1 MKYLFA
7 RPARKTDQPGDKRS
21 SGFTLMELLIVIS
34 IILILMLVAIPTAG
48 KIKKHADELSAM
60 KSLQTIEQA
69 QTMYNSD
76 YPTTGYACNLATLGG
91 EASAGPPSATSAQMI
106 PGELATG
113 VKSGY
118 VFNIT
123 NCTKS
128 TANNSERVTSY
139 TITAVP
145 ATPGKSGDRGFC
157 MDSDGIIKADPAGST
172 NCTVTVQ

>member
-1 MKYLFA
+1 MTCTYWIFA
-7 RPARKTDQPGDKRS
+7 SPRNARIRAKS

-34 IILILMLVAIPTAG
+34 IIVILMLVAIPTAG

-76 YPTTGYACNLATLGG
+76 YPTTGYACNLATLGA
-91 EASAGPPSATSAQMI
+91 EASAGPPSATSAQII

>member
-1 MKYLFA
+1 
-7 RPARKTDQPGDKRS
+7 
-21 SGFTLMELLIVIS
+21 MELLIVIS

-48 KIKKHADELSAM
+48 KIRKHADELSAM
-60 KSLQTIEQA
+60 KSIQTIEQA

-76 YPTTGYACNLATLGG
+76 YPTTGYACNLSALGG
-91 EASAGPPSATSAQMI
+91 DNTSGPPSATGAQMI
-106 PGELATG
+106 NGELATG

-118 VFNIT
+118 VFAIT

-128 TANNSERVTSY
+128 TANNSERVTGY

-157 MDSDGIIKADPAGST
+157 LDAGNIIKADPAGGT
-172 NCTVTVQ
+172 NCTVTAQ